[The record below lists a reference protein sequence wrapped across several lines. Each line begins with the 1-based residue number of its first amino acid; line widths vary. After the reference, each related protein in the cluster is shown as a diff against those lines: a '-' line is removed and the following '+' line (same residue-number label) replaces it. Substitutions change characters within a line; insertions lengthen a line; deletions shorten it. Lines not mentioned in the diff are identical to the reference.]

1 MTRLIVW
8 RIFEAVLT
16 LLAIATITFFLVRIA
31 PGGPFTSERGVTPQ
45 ILENINAHYGLDKP
59 KVIQYANYLKGLAQG
74 DMGPSF
80 KYANRSVN
88 ELLLEAFPVSME
100 LGAYALIF
108 AMIIG
113 MLSGLLAA
121 YRPNSWM
128 DYTPMSFA
136 MAGICIPSFVLGPL
150 LALVFG
156 VYLGWFNVTGWN
168 YPDDRILPTITLGAI
183 YAAYVARLTRGGMLE
198 VMGQDYIRTARAK
211 GVKESMVVLRHGLR
225 VGILPVVS
233 FIGPAAA
240 GLITGSFVVEK
251 IFRIPGL
258 GTIIVNAALNRDY
271 FLILG
276 GVLFYGGLLVL
287 LNLLVDLLLL
297 WLDPKMRAR
306 ASA

>member
-1 MTRLIVW
+1 MVRLIVW

-16 LLAIATITFFLVRIA
+16 LFAIATITFFLVRMA
-31 PGGPFTSERGVTPQ
+31 PGGPFTTERGVTQ
-45 ILENINAHYGLDKP
+45 EILDSINKHYGLDKP
-59 KVIQYANYLKGLAQG
+59 MVVQYANYLKGLARG

-108 AMIIG
+108 AMLIG
-113 MLSGLLAA
+113 LLSGLLAA

-156 VYLGWFNVTGWN
+156 VYLGWFNVTGWI
-168 YPDDRILPTITLGAI
+168 YPEDRILPTITLGAI

-198 VMGQDYIRTARAK
+198 VMGQDFIRTARAK

-225 VGILPVVS
+225 VGVLPVVS
-233 FIGPAAA
+233 FVGPAAA

-251 IFRIPGL
+251 VFRIPGL

-287 LNLLVDLLLL
+287 LNLIVDMVLL
-297 WLDPKMRAR
+297 WLDPKMRAK
-306 ASA
+306 AA